1 MDKYDISVII
11 PVYNAGKYLAES
23 IKSVLSQTKPGIEL
37 ILVDDGSTDN
47 STQIMDSFA
56 NTYPNIV
63 AFHQKNA
70 GVGKARS
77 VGYLMAKGDYI
88 GWVDADDIA
97 MPDMFEKLYALAI
110 NNGADYVYCD
120 YDYYPEKVTTKS
132 KWFKEYKGIRDGDF
146 IDRNTQCWNTLV
158 KRELYQKVAI
168 DKLLIEFGEYS
179 WIAAMLTA
187 EKVAYTKEKLYLYR
201 VGHDSLSGGNLE
213 GRVPYYKKCVEL
225 SRGLK
230 KIIIGTQYEASLDTY
245 FDYRYIYTLILLSIV
260 SAKNSDK
267 KAYHEAHVELK
278 RMNYKKNPYLHF
290 IANDYGKL
298 KAWVVTNVI
307 PINYFVANTVVKV
320 ALR

>member
-11 PVYNAGKYLAES
+11 PVYNAGKYLEEC
-23 IKSVLSQTKPGIEL
+23 IKSVLSQTKQGIEL
-37 ILVDDGSTDN
+37 ILIDDGSTDN
-47 STQIMDSFA
+47 SPQTIEDFA
-56 NTYPNIV
+56 KNNPNIV
-63 AFHQKNA
+63 VHHQKNA
-70 GVGKARS
+70 GVGIARA
-77 VGYLMAKGDYI
+77 VGYLMARGDYV
-88 GWVDADDIA
+88 GWIDADDIA
-97 MPDMFEKLYALAI
+97 KPEMFEKLYTLAI
-110 NNGADYVYCD
+110 NNNADYVYCD

-132 KWFKEYKGIRDGDF
+132 KWFKEYKGIIDGDF

-179 WIAAMLTA
+179 WIAAMIAA

-230 KIIIGTQYEASLDTY
+230 KIIIGTQYEESLDTY

-260 SAKNSDK
+260 AAKNSDRN
-267 KAYHEAHVELK
+267 AYQEANAELK
-278 RMNYKKNPYLHF
+278 RMEYKKNPYLHF
-290 IANDYGKL
+290 ISNDYGKL
-298 KAWVVTNVI
+298 KAWVVTEVI
-307 PINYFVANTVVKV
+307 PMNYVIANIVAKA

>member
-11 PVYNAGKYLAES
+11 PVYNAGKYLEEC
-23 IKSVLSQTKPGIEL
+23 IKSVLSQTKHGIEL
-37 ILVDDGSTDN
+37 ILIDDGSTDD
-47 STQIMDSFA
+47 SPQIIDTFA
-56 NTYPNIV
+56 KGHPNIV
-63 AFHQKNA
+63 AFHQENA
-70 GVGKARS
+70 GVGKARA
-77 VGYLMAKGDYI
+77 VGYLMARGDYV

-97 MPDMFEKLYALAI
+97 KPEMFEKLYFLAI
-110 NNGADYVYCD
+110 NNDADYVYCD
-120 YDYYPEKVTTKS
+120 YDYYPEKVATKS

-179 WIAAMLTA
+179 WISAMLAA

-201 VGHDSLSGGNLE
+201 VGHDSLSGGNLD
-213 GRVPYYKKCVEL
+213 GRVPYYKKCVAL
-225 SRGLK
+225 SKGLK
-230 KIIIGTQYEASLDTY
+230 KIIKDTPFEETLNSY

-260 SAKNSDK
+260 AAKNSDK
-267 KAYHEAHVELK
+267 NAYREAHAELK

-290 IANDYGKL
+290 ISNDYGKL
-298 KAWVVTNVI
+298 KAWVVTHMVPANYVI
-307 PINYFVANTVVKV
+307 ASTVVKA